1 VKLQHHNRKNSLTED
16 KVAEKGEEM
25 PLYPQSILKKPQE
38 FPPVPFS
45 LDLTEKVIED
55 DNESLDIVLPNR
67 DLNDFDNFD
76 QPTTKPGMKIFLLA
90 LFCLLRQG
98 LLLSGQEGAQV
109 EYHTQA

>member
-1 VKLQHHNRKNSLTED
+1 MKLQHHNRKNSLAVD
-16 KVAEKGEEM
+16 KVAEKSEEM

-76 QPTTKPGMKIFLLA
+76 QPTTKPGMKTFLLA

-98 LLLSGQEGAQV
+98 LFLDRRVL
-109 EYHTQA
+109 

>member
-1 VKLQHHNRKNSLTED
+1 MKLQHHNSTD
-16 KVAEKGEEM
+16 KVAEKCEEM

-45 LDLTEKVIED
+45 LDLTEKAIED

-76 QPTTKPGMKIFLLA
+76 RPSAKPGKKIQM
-90 LFCLLRQG
+90 CLNYCDLT
-98 LLLSGQEGAQV
+98 SFFAKV
-109 EYHTQA
+109 

>member
-1 VKLQHHNRKNSLTED
+1 MKLQHHNRKNSTE
-16 KVAEKGEEM
+16 KVAEKCEEM

-45 LDLTEKVIED
+45 LDLTPSHLTEKVIED

-76 QPTTKPGMKIFLLA
+76 QPTTKPGMKIFLI
-90 LFCLLRQG
+90 F
-98 LLLSGQEGAQV
+98 
-109 EYHTQA
+109 

>member
-1 VKLQHHNRKNSLTED
+1 MKLQHHNRKNSLTD

-76 QPTTKPGMKIFLLA
+76 RPSAKPGKKIQM
-90 LFCLLRQG
+90 CLNYCDLTSFFAR
-98 LLLSGQEGAQV
+98 V
-109 EYHTQA
+109 

>member
-1 VKLQHHNRKNSLTED
+1 MKLQHHNRKNSLTED
-16 KVAEKGEEM
+16 KVAEKSEEM

-67 DLNDFDNFD
+67 DLNYLAGFDRPSVRNCYYKFFFANIL
-76 QPTTKPGMKIFLLA
+76 KIS
-90 LFCLLRQG
+90 R
-98 LLLSGQEGAQV
+98 EI
-109 EYHTQA
+109 EKI